1 MSTETGKVI
10 QVIGPVVDVE
20 FPPGH
25 LPNIF
30 NALKI
35 ARDGA
40 GDSGG
45 AELTMEVAQHLG
57 ENRARAVAMSS
68 TDGLVR
74 GLEVRDTGEPIS
86 VPVGRETLGRVVNVL
101 GDPVD
106 GFGPVSAKKTYSIH
120 RSAPPLEEQETKTEV
135 LETGIKVVDL
145 LEPYAKGG
153 KVGLFGGA
161 GVGKTVI
168 IMELIN
174 NIALHHGGFSVFA
187 GVGERTREG
196 NDLWH
201 EMQDSKVIDPSDYTK
216 SKAALVYGQMN
227 EPPGA
232 RLRVGL
238 TGLTI
243 AEYFRDEENQDVLL
257 FIDNIFRFTQAG
269 SEVSALL
276 GRMPSAVGYQPTL
289 GHGDGDA
296 ARTDN
301 FDQERV
307 HYLGAGDLRA
317 GRRPHGPGARHRVR
331 ALGRYDRVVPAIGG
345 VGHLPGGRS
354 AGFHVQDSGSVH
366 PRGRALQRRATGPGD
381 LAAI

>member
-1 MSTETGKVI
+1 MRTETGKVI

-25 LPNIF
+25 LPNIY
-30 NALKI
+30 NAVTI
-35 ARDGA
+35 QPDA
-40 GDSGG
+40 GKES
-45 AELTMEVAQHLG
+45 AAMAVTMEVAQHLG

-74 GLEVRDTGEPIS
+74 GMDVEDTGAPIS

-106 GFGPVSAKKTYSIH
+106 GFGPIPAKKTYSIH
-120 RSAPPLEEQETKTEV
+120 RPAPPLEDQETRTEV

-201 EMQDSKVIDPSDYTK
+201 EMQESNVIDPQDYTK
-216 SKAALVYGQMN
+216 SKASLVYGQMN

-243 AEYFRDEENQDVLL
+243 AEYFRDEEHQDVLL

-289 GHGDGDA
+289 GTEMGA
-296 ARTDN
+296 L
-301 FDQERV
+301 QER
-307 HYLGAGDLRA
+307 
-317 GRRPHGPGARHRVR
+317 
-331 ALGRYDRVVPAIGG
+331 IT
-345 VGHLPGGRS
+345 S
-354 AGFHVQDSGSVH
+354 TKKGSITSEI
-366 PRGRALQRRATGPGD
+366 GRAHV
-381 LAAI
+381 